1 MSLYLDHQLKSGL
14 KGRLDEEV
22 NGVLEDVM
30 TIFRYLEEKDMFE
43 KYYRQHLTKR
53 LLGGRSM

>member
-1 MSLYLDHQLKSGL
+1 
-14 KGRLDEEV
+14 
-22 NGVLEDVM
+22 M